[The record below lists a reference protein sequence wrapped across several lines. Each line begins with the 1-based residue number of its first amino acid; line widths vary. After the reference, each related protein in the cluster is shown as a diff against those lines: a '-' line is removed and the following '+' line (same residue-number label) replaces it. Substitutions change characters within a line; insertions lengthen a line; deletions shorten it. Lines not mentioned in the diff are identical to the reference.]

1 MSLSST
7 DTDSKGLGKRKLQL
21 TSVQERRLIDDDGH
35 PCKKIFKP
43 LSITDLPE
51 DCLNLV
57 YKSIK
62 FGADHSSFG
71 LVCRHWLRIQNN
83 NHESLWDIDSKC
95 SLRKSKD
102 ISSESFSII
111 LCKLLIRFQHL
122 KRLSLSG
129 FPEVTD
135 YVKSQSQLFGSK
147 IHFLCLKVFFE
158 YSCKKLLLLFSSFP
172 RLTSVRLSSCL
183 IADEGLEV
191 LAKCYPS
198 LVKFDLRNC
207 QRITNKGLKVLA
219 KCCASLKKVNFGECP
234 RISDKGLVVLAKCCA
249 SLEKVNFRDCR
260 RITAKGLQVL
270 AECCASLEK
279 VELGRCQKISDKGL
293 EILAKRC
300 AFLKRVDLTDCE
312 GITDSG
318 ISFIVQNCFKIHS
331 VRISFCSNI
340 TGIGFLGC
348 LETLTDVSAV
358 GMHKLTTEG
367 IKAISSGGGIRSL
380 ALSGNPVNDKAVI
393 TISKGCPLLKSLA
406 LYSCHEVHLEG
417 WKAIGLYCRN
427 LKSLYV
433 DDCPKL
439 CDEGLKA
446 LCYGCNKLSC
456 LFVDGWRDSAFEA
469 FKQERPSVHLI

>member
-1 MSLSST
+1 MSLSSA
-7 DTDSKGLGKRKLQL
+7 DTDNKCLGKRNLQL
-21 TSVQERRLIDDDGH
+21 TSVQEGSVTDNDGH
-35 PCKKIFKP
+35 PCKKTCKP

-95 SLRKSKD
+95 SLRRSKD

-122 KRLSLSG
+122 KRLTLIG

-147 IHFLCLKVFFE
+147 IHFLCLKVFFG
-158 YSCKKLLLLFSSFP
+158 YSCEKLLLLFSSFP

-183 IADEGLEV
+183 IDDEGLGV
-191 LAKCYPS
+191 LARCYTS
-198 LVKFDLRNC
+198 LEEVDLGNC

-219 KCCASLKKVNFGECP
+219 KCCASLKKVIFSECP
-234 RISDKGLVVLAKCCA
+234 RISD
-249 SLEKVNFRDCR
+249 
-260 RITAKGLQVL
+260 KGLQVL
-270 AECCASLEK
+270 AECCASLEE

-300 AFLKRVDLTDCE
+300 AFLKIVNLTDCQ

-318 ISFIVQNCFKIHS
+318 ISFIIQNCFKIHS

-358 GMHKLTTEG
+358 GMHKLTAEG
-367 IKAISSGGGIRSL
+367 IKAIASGGGIRYL
-380 ALSGNPVNDKAVI
+380 ALSGNAVNDKAVI
-393 TISKGCPLLKSLA
+393 TISKGCPLLKSLV
-406 LYSCHEVHLEG
+406 LYSCHEVYLEG

-427 LKSLYV
+427 LNSLYV

-469 FKQERPSVHLI
+469 FKRQRPSVHLI